1 MTFCAFGKRYDRS
14 SGIRGSARWTVHYQP
29 LSTPSVHGFHVKLP
43 NGNTVSV
50 QWGPGNYSSNRD
62 LPIRASLNA
71 AERSEE
77 WTATTAE
84 IAAWRDIREGET
96 PNMMKADDVM
106 WHSFD
111 ENCGGQV
118 RGWLSPEEVLEFLD
132 FAASNELDV
141 RKREYNYDLDE
152 VIIVGQL
159 TLWQRVRLAWFKF
172 LEWRKRANCPEGE
185 KR

>member
-1 MTFCAFGKRYDRS
+1 MKFSTFGGIRS
-14 SGIRGSARWTVHYQP
+14 SVRGPRPPRWRTEYAG
-29 LSTPSVHGFHVKLP
+29 LMAIGVHGFHVWLP

-50 QWGPGNYSSNRD
+50 QWGPGNYSSNKD
-62 LPIRASLNA
+62 LPIRASMEA
-71 AERSEE
+71 WKRGEE

-84 IAAWRDIREGET
+84 IAAWRDVREGET
-96 PNMMKADDVM
+96 PNRKGDDTM

-132 FAASNELDV
+132 FAANNELDV
-141 RKREYNYDLDE
+141 RKREYDYDLDE
-152 VIIVGQL
+152 VVIIGHL
-159 TLWQRVRLAWFKF
+159 TPRQMVLRGWFKF
-172 LEWRKRANCPEGE
+172 LEWMKRANRPEGE